1 MTKAQVNQILV
12 ATVATVAAGLV
23 LDYIRSKKPQVAP
36 PVAEDSSFL
45 GWF

>member
-1 MTKAQVNQILV
+1 MTKAQINQILV

-23 LDYIRSKKPQVAP
+23 LDYIRNKKTEVAP
-36 PVAEDSSFL
+36 PVADDSSFL